1 MPNLLPNDFLDDFP
15 ELEGLMETA
24 LVDELPDAL
33 FKTPYLFEE
42 DLQELSLGKATLVP
56 PNPISLFFVTACFV
70 VVTLPACVAVAVFWW
85 CWQRWVPLRVR
96 H

>member
-1 MPNLLPNDFLDDFP
+1 MVGSETEDASVTSP
-15 ELEGLMETA
+15 ECVPAAKSLQK
-24 LVDELPDAL
+24 LPDAL
-33 FKTPYLFEE
+33 FKTPYFFEE

-85 CWQRWVPLRVR
+85 CWQRRVPLRVR